1 MNYRSSLVDAVKNRH
16 DGERVHFDNYQD
28 DFSSSTSFV
37 VYKTYYKRLKKQ
49 LIPTISNKL
58 SELEKKGQKLKRIN
72 IEKIKSKVTSQR
84 ASIVKHLHVLAKQK
98 EREFFMNQKYL
109 NNLDVFSLQMK

>member
-1 MNYRSSLVDAVKNRH
+1 MNPDYRSRLVDAVKNRH

-37 VYKTYYKRLKKQ
+37 VYKTYYKQLKKQ

-72 IEKIKSKVTSQR
+72 IEKIKYKFTSQR

-109 NNLDVFSLQMK
+109 KQN